1 MYNKSQFGA
10 TFSHPHLEYLKI
22 PLEFALEESLKQ
34 NFTYLRLGAYWNR
47 IEKNPNQY
55 DFAELIYLLNFF
67 AKNKQKIILTLGVKA
82 PRWPEFYWPDF
93 IEQKS
98 TTSPETQEKILKFIK
113 KVIEATKH
121 FSCITHYQVDN
132 EPFDPIGTENLCIS
146 VSFLIQVI
154 ELVRKLDRR
163 PIILTLWGNAVMSRG
178 FFKKAEELAD
188 IIGLDLYYKQ
198 FIAQVFG
205 KNYYKGPNQS
215 DSALEKLINS
225 STKPVWITELQAEP
239 WEKDEQGYLSKNPE
253 SMNSEQLQKNIERAQ
268 KLPVQEILLWG
279 FEYWLGQKR
288 QGDRGLD
295 LFAVNYDKDLL
306 KSDSTD

>member
-1 MYNKSQFGA
+1 MTILSKKTQFGA

-34 NFTYLRLGAYWNR
+34 NFSYLRLGAYWNR

-55 DFAELIYLLNFF
+55 DFEELIYLLNFF
-67 AKNKQKIILTLGVKA
+67 EKNEQKIILTLGVKG

-121 FSCITHYQVDN
+121 FSCITHYQVEN
-132 EPFDPIGTENLCIS
+132 EPLDPSGPDNLSIAE
-146 VSFLIQVI
+146 SFLKQEI
-154 ELVRKLDRR
+154 ELVRKLDKR
-163 PIILTLWGNAVMSRG
+163 PIVLTLWGNTLQSRG

-198 FIAQVFG
+198 FITQVFG
-205 KNYYKGPNQS
+205 KNFYKGPNQS

-239 WEKDEQGYLSKNPE
+239 WEKDEAGYLSKNPE
-253 SMNSEQLQKNIERAQ
+253 SMNSKQLQKNIERAQ
-268 KLPVQEILLWG
+268 KLPVHEILLWG
-279 FEYWLGQKR
+279 FEYWLWQKR
-288 QGDRGLD
+288 QGDR
-295 LFAVNYDKDLL
+295 
-306 KSDSTD
+306 